1 MVAREVQALD
11 HDTEVSVTAMKAL
24 YDFFDLNKD
33 TDTFFVK
40 VKRQDN
46 GNVRFRVYPAT
57 QMLGEVVQ
65 TLAASLPGTPIDFVL
80 TRMGLTPSDNRLI
93 FGDDF

>member
-1 MVAREVQALD
+1 
-11 HDTEVSVTAMKAL
+11 MKAL
-24 YDFFDLNKD
+24 YEFFDTNKD
-33 TDTFFVK
+33 VDTFFVK

-46 GNVRFRVYPAT
+46 GNVRFRVYPST
-57 QMLGEVVQ
+57 PMLGEVIKAL
-65 TLAASLPGTPIDFVL
+65 TTSLPGAPIDFVL